1 MWGGSV
7 KKLIVNINMAFS
19 ITFGNSSMSSS
30 MANWGFILLMMA
42 VFLFFTGLWQ
52 SISNKW
58 ASFFGSG
65 LWSRTI
71 GNAKGTWN
79 SIQPTPPPPQVGGVN
94 APPPAPIAPSPV
106 PIASGGSGSTPPPP
120 LPGISPYIEQPPVQA
135 LPSVAPS
142 AAFMPY

>member
-1 MWGGSV
+1 
-7 KKLIVNINMAFS
+7 
-19 ITFGNSSMSSS
+19 MSSS
-30 MANWGFILLMMA
+30 IANWGFILLMMA

-52 SISNKW
+52 SVSNKW

-65 LWSRTI
+65 LWAQTI
-71 GNAKGTWN
+71 GNAKGTWS

-94 APPPAPIAPSPV
+94 APPPAPIEPLAPPPTPLAPLAPLAPPPT

-120 LPGISPYIEQPPVQA
+120 LPGVSPYVEQPPVQA

-142 AAFMPY
+142 SAFMPY